1 MGHEMDFKFRKKDEL
16 DKKNLPD
23 SLYKSVVSSLYADPI
38 SLAIGIGCCVAGAL
52 VLYQKTSDSVHLIF
66 ASIFFIIGSIRLYSA
81 HTFHKAISFNI
92 SINLYQ
98 SWENKYNI
106 ISTSYIIVLGFWYA
120 YGLTHSQDA
129 FVQLLSLSLILCY
142 LIGIIGRNFASKKV
156 VASQVTASILMLI
169 GSAVFFDTIYG
180 LALTLFLL
188 PFLYAIQLMSGR
200 LRGMLFRAEIN
211 SINNRTIA
219 NRFDVALENIAHGI
233 AMIDKSGSVVVA
245 NDRFMALAGLKDWE
259 IVGCNISILQ
269 NVEINDHKFA
279 NLGEYLE
286 FCLQDSESA
295 QSTFVLSSGVIIEA
309 EYNSMIDGGVIVLSD
324 ISERKAT
331 EQEIIDLANFDA
343 LTSLFNRR
351 YFIECVESYLSR
363 NERSSFSSM
372 YFIDLDKFKDINDTL
387 GHAIGDDLLRV
398 IAARLKLLMPRN
410 SMLCRFG
417 GDEFVMF
424 CPQLSSP
431 AECTKH
437 ADRILKE
444 LHLPIV
450 IGSHQIDISG
460 SIGIALSPDHGLD
473 ANTLLQHADL
483 ALYDSKAKGRAT
495 CTFYTSALG
504 ETISQK
510 KELETDLRK
519 AIKNDEIELYYQ
531 PLFDVEKCAV
541 VGCEA
546 LARWKH
552 PVIGNISPAVF
563 IEMAEETGLIVP
575 LGEQLM
581 RKAMLECLK
590 WPEHIRVAVNVSS
603 IQFQKTDIYKMVKKL
618 LDETGL
624 SPYQLNIEVT
634 ESAMIDSVEDITIT
648 LKQLSNLGIHIS
660 LDDFGTGFSSLSYL
674 HTLPFDKVKID
685 KSFVDNGIASERSLI
700 LLKSVVDLIKRLG
713 LKVVLEGIETQ
724 EQLIVMEK
732 NIGVHEYQGYL
743 FFKPMSADDFYELA
757 HNTDVKTRDNITK
770 LVYSM

>member
-1 MGHEMDFKFRKKDEL
+1 
-16 DKKNLPD
+16 
-23 SLYKSVVSSLYADPI
+23 
-38 SLAIGIGCCVAGAL
+38 
-52 VLYQKTSDSVHLIF
+52 
-66 ASIFFIIGSIRLYSA
+66 
-81 HTFHKAISFNI
+81 
-92 SINLYQ
+92 
-98 SWENKYNI
+98 
-106 ISTSYIIVLGFWYA
+106 
-120 YGLTHSQDA
+120 
-129 FVQLLSLSLILCY
+129 
-142 LIGIIGRNFASKKV
+142 
-156 VASQVTASILMLI
+156 
-169 GSAVFFDTIYG
+169 
-180 LALTLFLL
+180 
-188 PFLYAIQLMSGR
+188 
-200 LRGMLFRAEIN
+200 
-211 SINNRTIA
+211 
-219 NRFDVALENIAHGI
+219 
-233 AMIDKSGSVVVA
+233 
-245 NDRFMALAGLKDWE
+245 
-259 IVGCNISILQ
+259 
-269 NVEINDHKFA
+269 
-279 NLGEYLE
+279 
-286 FCLQDSESA
+286 
-295 QSTFVLSSGVIIEA
+295 
-309 EYNSMIDGGVIVLSD
+309 
-324 ISERKAT
+324 
-331 EQEIIDLANFDA
+331 
-343 LTSLFNRR
+343 
-351 YFIECVESYLSR
+351 
-363 NERSSFSSM
+363 
-372 YFIDLDKFKDINDTL
+372 
-387 GHAIGDDLLRV
+387 
-398 IAARLKLLMPRN
+398 
-410 SMLCRFG
+410 MLCRFG

-437 ADRILKE
+437 ADRIFKE

-504 ETISQK
+504 ETINQK
-510 KELETDLRK
+510 RELETDLRK

-531 PLFDVEKCAV
+531 PLFDTEKCAV

-590 WPEHIRVAVNVSS
+590 WPEHMRVAVNVSS

-685 KSFVDNGIASERSLI
+685 KSFVENGIASERSLI

-757 HNTDVKTRDNITK
+757 HKTDVKTRDVCIFAK
-770 LVYSM
+770 S